1 MVSSERKGGREEREE
16 EKKGGEEKKEGEGKD
31 TNKIIIKQHFME
43 NENFASYIKSQ
54 NMHLSASIKPSKI
67 TISPTCIKCIC
78 THAYLLVISIS
89 IDGQNWF
96 KLAHWYSE

>member
-1 MVSSERKGGREEREE
+1 MVSSERKGRREERE
-16 EKKGGEEKKEGEGKD
+16 EEKKEGEGKD
-31 TNKIIIKQHFME
+31 TNKIIIKQYFME

-54 NMHLSASIKPSKI
+54 NMHLSTSIKPSKI